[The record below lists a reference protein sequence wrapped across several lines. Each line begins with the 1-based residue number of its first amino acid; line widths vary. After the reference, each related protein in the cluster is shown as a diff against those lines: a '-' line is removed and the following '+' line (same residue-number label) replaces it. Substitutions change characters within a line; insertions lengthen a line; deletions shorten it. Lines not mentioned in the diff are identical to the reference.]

1 MRRKKIACK
10 EPSQEKDSK
19 KGERTM
25 GPEKEGVVIVSAV
38 RTPVGRFGGSFK
50 DTSAVE
56 LGTVAAKEALKRA
69 GIAMDQVDEVIF
81 GQARQA
87 GNGPNPAR
95 QILYRTGIPE
105 EKPAFTVN
113 KACASGLKAIG
124 LGYQSIL
131 WGENGVVLAGGI
143 ENMSQIP
150 FLLDGARW
158 GYRLGDGVL
167 VDAMYRDGLFCP
179 LAEMIMGETA
189 EILAEKFHITRE
201 EQDEYALESQRKAK
215 KAMEEGRFADEI
227 VPVRVKDGKG
237 NEALVTEDEHPRPAT
252 TLEKLAK
259 LPPVFKKGGTVTAG
273 NSSGLTDGA
282 AALVLT
288 TSSRAKDWGLNP
300 IAEILGVASGAV
312 DPREMGMGPVPSTNK
327 LLKKNKISLSDID
340 LVEINEA
347 FAAQVLAVE
356 KKLKWDKEKRNIK
369 GGAIALGHPIGCTG
383 AKITVTLLHSL
394 GQENKELGL
403 ATLCVSGG
411 QGMSLLVKRLR

>member
-1 MRRKKIACK
+1 MNADK
-10 EPSQEKDSK
+10 E
-19 KGERTM
+19 R
-25 GPEKEGVVIVSAV
+25 VVILSAV

-50 DTSAVE
+50 DTNAVS
-56 LGTVAAKEALKRA
+56 LGTVASKEALKRA
-69 GIAMDQVDEVIF
+69 GITADQVDEVIF

-95 QILYRTGIPE
+95 QILYKTGIPE
-105 EKPAFTVN
+105 EKTAFTVN
-113 KACASGLKAIG
+113 KACASGIKALS

-131 WGENGVVLAGGI
+131 SGENRIVLAGGI

-150 FLLDGARW
+150 FLLDRARW
-158 GYRLGDGVL
+158 GYRLGNGML
-167 VDAMYRDGLFCP
+167 IDAMYKDGLFCP

-189 EILAEKFHITRE
+189 EILAEKYHITRE
-201 EQDEYALESQRKAK
+201 EQDEYALESQNKTK
-215 KAMEEGRFADEI
+215 KAMEEGRFNDEI
-227 VPVRVKDGKG
+227 VPVTVKDSKGKDIIV
-237 NEALVTEDEHPRPAT
+237 AKDEHPRPET

-288 TSSRAKDWGLNP
+288 TASLAKNMGISP
-300 IAEILGVASGAV
+300 MAEILGTASGAV
-312 DPREMGMGPVPSTNK
+312 DPKEMGMGPVPATYK
-327 LLKKNKISLSDID
+327 LLKLKKIGLDGID
-340 LVEINEA
+340 LVEVNEA

-356 KKLKWDKEKRNIK
+356 KELKWDTAKRNIK

-394 GQENKELGL
+394 AQEKKELGL

-411 QGMSLLVKRLR
+411 QGMSLLVKRLH